1 MVMRNISL
9 KYQILMPIVLS
20 ITLLVIVLSI
30 AINSIRSDTNDNF
43 LLFDRVL
50 NEDEAVMSIVAKTY
64 DFRLELR
71 SAIFKKDD
79 DIIEKANSWEESLA
93 DHISLLRE
101 NSELIVPLSR
111 LEKSIERYTLFI
123 SELNENKV
131 KLDSGLMNNIDF
143 DKYYQNFTVS
153 GRNMIDAL
161 RDVTLAVKGNSD
173 KRIVD
178 FEKDSKSLIIKVV
191 ISLLAL
197 LLIVIFVSLK
207 IVSEIIK
214 PIEKIRYIIYE
225 LSQGNFSETADSNGN
240 NEIFRLGSDLNKT
253 TETIRNM
260 IISLSDLSTE
270 VASAAT
276 QLSTITGQSEINAE
290 KSLNEITLVATA
302 VNELSS
308 TADEVRD
315 SASIADIRANEI
327 ASVTDASLETFEK
340 SATAFTNVAESLGSL
355 AQIVSNVK
363 EQSDEISSVIDVILS
378 ISEQTNLLALNAAIE
393 AARAGENGRGFA
405 VVADEVRVLAKRT
418 SDSTTEIQRIIDD
431 LQRQS
436 VSANSSM
443 EYSLELVE
451 GVQQM
456 DEQVQDMLQN
466 VRSAIAGISEI
477 NSQVATAS
485 EEQAQVSNEVSCNLT
500 NISDISSQE
509 TASISQSA
517 AASRE
522 LSMLAERQK
531 EMLSFFKI

>member
-1 MVMRNISL
+1 MRNISL